1 METSNIDTKL
11 DRNGVYLLVMLC
23 YVSVLNSA
31 TQGYDSAMMNGL
43 QILPSYTEYFAL
55 TTATTSLNVAVVFL
69 GSVVATPFAGT
80 LADKW
85 GRKWGMAVTAAIALL
100 GAAIQSAAIHEAMFC
115 IGRFIVG
122 IFITTGSTAA
132 PAYISETA
140 HPKYRVLLTGLCG
153 AAWYV
158 GGVMAAA
165 VTFGTQYLSTTWS
178 WRAPSLLQF
187 LPSMLCL
194 VVLPFIPESPRWLV
208 YNDRLEEA
216 KQVLVKYHANGDV
229 GAEVLRVELNE
240 IVQTLEYEKS
250 VQKAGFKALI
260 ATRPN
265 RWRFG
270 IVAAVSK
277 RDGFVSM
284 LIYCFLV
291 FCQIS
296 GNNII
301 TYYLGTVLTTIG
313 ITGVQTQLAINL
325 GLSVFN
331 LLCAIAGSS
340 VCEKIGRRPSFRK
353 SFLSLSLTFFLF
365 SQIESLNTN
374 IQNKT
379 VISTSI
385 MALLLIIVSAL
396 TKQFSTT
403 PTTAS
408 SSAQVALIFLFY
420 GAYSLVW
427 TPLAYLYPLE
437 VLSFSLRASGMASY
451 NGLCY
456 TAAFFN
462 TYIIPYAMGWSSWGF
477 YLITAGWCFVE
488 VGVMWVY
495 FPETKGMTLE
505 EVDVVFDGVRHV
517 DLDVDVDVE
526 MKGVEVV
533 EGEEV
538 VVEVVGKDGDGGKVK
553 Q

>member
-1 METSNIDTKL
+1 MEASNINTKL
-11 DRNGVYLLVMLC
+11 DRNGVYLLIMLC
-23 YVSVLNSA
+23 YVSILNSA

-122 IFITTGSTAA
+122 ISITTGSTAA
-132 PAYISETA
+132 PAYISETS

-340 VCEKIGRRPSFRK
+340 VCEKIGRRPSF
-353 SFLSLSLTFFLF
+353 L
-365 SQIESLNTN
+365 
-374 IQNKT
+374 
-379 VISTSI
+379 ISTSI

-396 TKQFSTT
+396 TKQFSIT

-408 SSAQVALIFLFY
+408 SSAQVVLIFLFY

-505 EVDVVFDGVRHV
+505 EVDVVFDGVGHV

>member
-11 DRNGVYLLVMLC
+11 DRNGVYLLIMLC
-23 YVSVLNSA
+23 YVSILNSA

-122 IFITTGSTAA
+122 VSITTGSTAA

-270 IVAAVSK
+270 IVAAVS
-277 RDGFVSM
+277 
-284 LIYCFLV
+284 I

-340 VCEKIGRRPSFRK
+340 VCEKIGRRPS
-353 SFLSLSLTFFLF
+353 
-365 SQIESLNTN
+365 
-374 IQNKT
+374 
-379 VISTSI
+379 
-385 MALLLIIVSAL
+385 
-396 TKQFSTT
+396 
-403 PTTAS
+403 
-408 SSAQVALIFLFY
+408 
-420 GAYSLVW
+420 
-427 TPLAYLYPLE
+427 
-437 VLSFSLRASGMASY
+437 
-451 NGLCY
+451 
-456 TAAFFN
+456 
-462 TYIIPYAMGWSSWGF
+462 
-477 YLITAGWCFVE
+477 
-488 VGVMWVY
+488 
-495 FPETKGMTLE
+495 
-505 EVDVVFDGVRHV
+505 
-517 DLDVDVDVE
+517 
-526 MKGVEVV
+526 
-533 EGEEV
+533 
-538 VVEVVGKDGDGGKVK
+538 
-553 Q
+553 

>member
-1 METSNIDTKL
+1 MEASNINTKL
-11 DRNGVYLLVMLC
+11 DRNGVYLLIMLC
-23 YVSVLNSA
+23 YVSILNSA

-122 IFITTGSTAA
+122 ISITTGSTAA

-408 SSAQVALIFLFY
+408 SSAQVVLIFLFY

-462 TYIIPYAMGWSSWGF
+462 TYIIPYAMGWS
-477 YLITAGWCFVE
+477 
-488 VGVMWVY
+488 
-495 FPETKGMTLE
+495 
-505 EVDVVFDGVRHV
+505 
-517 DLDVDVDVE
+517 
-526 MKGVEVV
+526 
-533 EGEEV
+533 
-538 VVEVVGKDGDGGKVK
+538 
-553 Q
+553 

>member
-1 METSNIDTKL
+1 
-11 DRNGVYLLVMLC
+11 
-23 YVSVLNSA
+23 
-31 TQGYDSAMMNGL
+31 
-43 QILPSYTEYFAL
+43 
-55 TTATTSLNVAVVFL
+55 
-69 GSVVATPFAGT
+69 
-80 LADKW
+80 
-85 GRKWGMAVTAAIALL
+85 
-100 GAAIQSAAIHEAMFC
+100 
-115 IGRFIVG
+115 
-122 IFITTGSTAA
+122 
-132 PAYISETA
+132 
-140 HPKYRVLLTGLCG
+140 
-153 AAWYV
+153 
-158 GGVMAAA
+158 
-165 VTFGTQYLSTTWS
+165 
-178 WRAPSLLQF
+178 
-187 LPSMLCL
+187 
-194 VVLPFIPESPRWLV
+194 
-208 YNDRLEEA
+208 
-216 KQVLVKYHANGDV
+216 
-229 GAEVLRVELNE
+229 
-240 IVQTLEYEKS
+240 
-250 VQKAGFKALI
+250 
-260 ATRPN
+260 
-265 RWRFG
+265 
-270 IVAAVSK
+270 
-277 RDGFVSM
+277 M

-374 IQNKT
+374 IQNKS

-408 SSAQVALIFLFY
+408 SSAQVVLIFLFY

-505 EVDVVFDGVRHV
+505 EVDVVFDGVGHV

>member
-1 METSNIDTKL
+1 MEASNINTKL
-11 DRNGVYLLVMLC
+11 DRNGVYLLIMLC
-23 YVSVLNSA
+23 YVSILNSA

-69 GSVVATPFAGT
+69 GSVVTTPFAGT

-100 GAAIQSAAIHEAMFC
+100 GAAIQSAAVHEAMFC

-122 IFITTGSTAA
+122 MSITTGSTAA
-132 PAYISETA
+132 PAYISETS

-365 SQIESLNTN
+365 SQAESLNTN
-374 IQNKT
+374 VQNKT

-396 TKQFSTT
+396 TKQFSIT
-403 PTTAS
+403 PTAAS

-505 EVDVVFDGVRHV
+505 EVDVVFDGVGHV

-533 EGEEV
+533 EGDEV
-538 VVEVVGKDGDGGKVK
+538 VVEVTGKDGGGGKAK
-553 Q
+553 E

>member
-1 METSNIDTKL
+1 MESANTTTKL
-11 DRNGVYLLVMLC
+11 DHNGKYLLVLLC

-43 QILPSYTEYFAL
+43 QILPSYTEYFNL
-55 TTATTSLNVAVVFL
+55 TTSTTSLNVAVVFL
-69 GSVVATPFAGT
+69 GSVVATPFAGA
-80 LADKW
+80 LADRW

-100 GAAIQSAAIHEAMFC
+100 GAAIQSAAVHEAMFC
-115 IGRFIVG
+115 IGRFIVD
-122 IFITTGSTAA
+122 ISITKGSTAA
-132 PAYISETA
+132 PDYISETS
-140 HPKYRVLLTGLCG
+140 HPKHRVLLTGLCG

-158 GGVMAAA
+158 GGVAAA
-165 VTFGTQYLSTTWS
+165 AITFGTQYLSTTWS

-194 VVLPFIPESPRWLV
+194 IVLPFVPESPRWLV
-208 YNDRLEEA
+208 YNDRYEEA
-216 KQVLVKYHANGDV
+216 RVVLLKYHANGNEDS
-229 GAEVLRVELNE
+229 ELLRVEMAE

-250 VQKAGFKALI
+250 VQKASFRSLV

-270 IVAAVSK
+270 IVATVS
-277 RDGFVSM
+277 
-284 LIYCFLV
+284 I

-301 TYYLGTVLTTIG
+301 TYYLGTVLTTVG

-331 LLCAIAGSS
+331 LICAIAGSS
-340 VCEKIGRRPSFRK
+340 VCEKIGRRPSF
-353 SFLSLSLTFFLF
+353 L
-365 SQIESLNTN
+365 
-374 IQNKT
+374 
-379 VISTSI
+379 VSTTT
-385 MALLLIIVSAL
+385 MALLLIIVSVL
-396 TKQFSTT
+396 TKQFATT
-403 PTTAS
+403 TSQAAS
-408 SSAQVALIFLFY
+408 AAQVTLIFLFY
-420 GAYSLVW
+420 RAYSLVW

-437 VLSFSLRASGMASY
+437 VLSFSLRANGMASY

-456 TAAFFN
+456 LAAFFN
-462 TYIIPYAMGWSSWGF
+462 TYIIPYAMRWSSWGF
-477 YLITAGWCFVE
+477 YLITALWCFVE
-488 VGVMWVY
+488 VGIMWVY

-505 EVDVVFDGVRHV
+505 EVDVVFDGTTHA
-517 DLDVDVDVE
+517 DLDIE
-526 MKGVEVV
+526 MKGIPVV

-538 VVEVVGKDGDGGKVK
+538 MDDVVGKYGINGKVK

>member
-1 METSNIDTKL
+1 MEASNINTKL
-11 DRNGVYLLVMLC
+11 DRNGVYLLIMLC
-23 YVSVLNSA
+23 YVSILNSA

-122 IFITTGSTAA
+122 ISITTGSTAA

-365 SQIESLNTN
+365 SQAESLNTN
-374 IQNKT
+374 VQNKT

-408 SSAQVALIFLFY
+408 SSAQVVLIFLFY

-505 EVDVVFDGVRHV
+505 EVDVVFDGVGHV